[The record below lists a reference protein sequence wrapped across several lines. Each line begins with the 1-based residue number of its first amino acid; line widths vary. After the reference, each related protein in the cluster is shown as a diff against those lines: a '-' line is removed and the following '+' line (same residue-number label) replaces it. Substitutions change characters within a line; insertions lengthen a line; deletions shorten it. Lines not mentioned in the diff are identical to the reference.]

1 MPNGRSVFKNYFV
14 SIIGRPEKAR
24 YEWPDDRSF
33 ASAVE
38 ARLGKLPVEGVGFIV
53 TFPHITKVFRFAPA
67 METVMHVRAFNTP
80 DMSPLDLRRDDDFIE
95 FACYAEAAIAAD
107 EYHLW
112 AKSETVGEYLGT
124 FSAFVDG
131 PVKSNDKLAAYWR

>member
-1 MPNGRSVFKNYFV
+1 VN
-14 SIIGRPEKAR
+14 
-24 YEWPDDRSF
+24 
-33 ASAVE
+33 
-38 ARLGKLPVEGVGFIV
+38 LPVEGVGFIV

-80 DMSPLDLRRDDDFIE
+80 DMSPIDLQRDDGFIE

-112 AKSETVGEYLGT
+112 SKSETVEEYLKT
-124 FSAFVDG
+124 FSPFVDG
-131 PVKSNDKLAAYWR
+131 PVKSSTKLAAFWH